1 MSYHARHISVVIT
14 LLVAVLSQQV
24 RADEVEVRK
33 ISYYKDIRPLFQAN
47 CQGCHQP
54 AKAGGDYVMTQFDL
68 LLKGGDSEETA
79 VVPGKID
86 VGHLLAQIT
95 PTDGKAEMPKGK
107 KPLADT
113 DIELVRTWIKQGAID
128 DTPAS
133 AKQLYSMDNPPV
145 YTRQPVITSLDYS
158 PDGKLLA
165 VAGFHEVLLMS
176 TDKKER
182 VARLVGMSERIESVS
197 FSPDGKRLA
206 VAGGSP
212 GRNGEIQIWD
222 VEKRELK
229 LSVSTTYDTVY
240 GGSWSPDGKLI
251 AYGCSDKAVRAME
264 SATGKEVTY
273 MAAHGDWARDTVFS
287 GDNKSIFSVSRDQ
300 TVKMT
305 DVATARF
312 VGNVT
317 THTPGVLKGGMIA
330 IARHP
335 SRNELLAGGADGAP
349 KLFRM
354 DVKAAPAGGGNPN
367 QIREFARM
375 SGRIF
380 DVAFNAD
387 GTRAF
392 AGSSLDGSGQLRA
405 FETDTGKQ
413 LWDLQIPS
421 SVYAVAIA
429 PDGATLVA
437 TGGDGKLRFIDAVK
451 GVVIEELVSVD
462 VNEAAA
468 TETAIANTG
477 FGRNE
482 SVDTDALPKG
492 ATVTALAASPTS
504 IEIKDPTQYAQ
515 LAITANLSTNDTVD
529 VTRIAKWTVEGNIG
543 EVSVRGLYTPS
554 TDGAGKLVA
563 VVGGKRVEIPVVVD
577 GLKKPFVPDF
587 IKDVNPV
594 ISHLGCNAGTCHG
607 SKDGKNGF
615 KLSLRGYDAI
625 SDVRSF
631 TDDMASRRVNV
642 ASPRTSLMLLKST
655 GSVPHQGGQVTK
667 EDSKHYRIIE
677 EWIAAGAK
685 LDTEVARVASIEVFP
700 KNPTIQLIGAMQQV
714 RVVASYTDG
723 SRRDV
728 TREAVITSGEAEIA
742 TIDGAALLTALRRGE
757 APVLARYEGAYT
769 ATTITVMGDRTGFEW
784 KQPETWSRIDELT
797 ADKWNRMK
805 IEPSGLCTDAD
816 FLRRVSLDLTG
827 MPPKIEQVR
836 AFLADTRDSRTK
848 RNELIDQ
855 LIGSEDYTEYWT
867 NKWAD
872 LLQVNRK
879 FLGPQGAASFRG
891 WIRAELAANTPYDE
905 FARKIVTASGSNK
918 ENPAASYY
926 KILRTP
932 ADTMEN
938 TTHLFL
944 GVRFN
949 CNKCHDHPFEK
960 WTQDQYYQIGAYL
973 AQFELKT
980 DPASGKNKIG
990 GTAVEGAKPLYEIVS
1005 DKTSGDIVHDR
1016 TKAVTAPQFPYEC
1029 KHEVPENA
1037 TRRQQLA
1044 AWLTSPDNQYFA
1056 RSYVNRLWGYLYGI
1070 GIIEPIDDIRA
1081 GNPATNPELLDYL
1094 TEEFIKS
1101 GFNVRHMH
1109 AMICK
1114 SRTYNLSVATNKWN
1128 EDDRQNYSHAM
1139 ARRLPAEVL
1148 YDAVHRVTGSV
1159 TKIPGVPAGTR
1170 AAAIPDSG
1178 VRLPDGF
1185 LGNLGRPARESACEC
1200 ERAIGLELGPVMA
1213 LIAGP
1218 TVGNAISDG
1227 ANELTK
1233 LVAAEK
1239 DNAKLIDEIF
1249 MRILNRPAT
1258 AAEIAAGV
1266 DLVNELPMYHDQLAA
1281 ELKAYEDNTE
1291 QRRAKLEKARQDA
1304 IDTANAGVVA
1314 YQKEIAPKI
1323 AKAMAEQ
1330 KTNIAKA
1337 EAALAENEKQLPVK
1351 QAAWE
1356 KTIGSGGWLVLEP
1369 TTLSATNK
1377 AKFEKQ
1383 DDGSYFVSGPEGVG
1397 TYTIV
1402 APTQLN
1408 NITGIRIEAM
1418 PDDRLP
1424 VKGPGRAKNGNF
1436 VLTEFRVERASAAE
1450 PDKRQPVALQN
1461 ARATL
1466 SQQGY
1471 SVATAIDGK
1480 KAGTGN
1486 GWATSPAFGKLN
1498 VAVFETKVDTAGG
1511 ILTLSMDHEF
1521 SDGKHAI
1528 GRFRISVTTSARP
1541 LSLDGLQKNITD
1553 ILAVAAEKRN
1563 EKQKTDLL
1571 NFFRGV
1577 DNSTKQLQLAL
1588 AEAKKPL
1595 PIDPILKKL
1604 QDAVVIASLPV
1615 AADVKLGQL
1624 RGDVET
1630 SKKQLGNARLIA
1642 AQDLTWALINNAAF
1656 LFNH

>member
-543 EVSVRGLYTPS
+543 EVSVRGLFTPS

-805 IEPSGLCTDAD
+805 IEPSGLCTDA
-816 FLRRVSLDLTG
+816 
-827 MPPKIEQVR
+827 
-836 AFLADTRDSRTK
+836 
-848 RNELIDQ
+848 
-855 LIGSEDYTEYWT
+855 
-867 NKWAD
+867 
-872 LLQVNRK
+872 
-879 FLGPQGAASFRG
+879 
-891 WIRAELAANTPYDE
+891 ELA
-905 FARKIVTASGSNK
+905 
-918 ENPAASYY
+918 
-926 KILRTP
+926 
-932 ADTMEN
+932 
-938 TTHLFL
+938 
-944 GVRFN
+944 
-949 CNKCHDHPFEK
+949 
-960 WTQDQYYQIGAYL
+960 
-973 AQFELKT
+973 
-980 DPASGKNKIG
+980 
-990 GTAVEGAKPLYEIVS
+990 
-1005 DKTSGDIVHDR
+1005 
-1016 TKAVTAPQFPYEC
+1016 
-1029 KHEVPENA
+1029 
-1037 TRRQQLA
+1037 
-1044 AWLTSPDNQYFA
+1044 
-1056 RSYVNRLWGYLYGI
+1056 
-1070 GIIEPIDDIRA
+1070 
-1081 GNPATNPELLDYL
+1081 
-1094 TEEFIKS
+1094 
-1101 GFNVRHMH
+1101 
-1109 AMICK
+1109 
-1114 SRTYNLSVATNKWN
+1114 
-1128 EDDRQNYSHAM
+1128 
-1139 ARRLPAEVL
+1139 
-1148 YDAVHRVTGSV
+1148 
-1159 TKIPGVPAGTR
+1159 
-1170 AAAIPDSG
+1170 
-1178 VRLPDGF
+1178 
-1185 LGNLGRPARESACEC
+1185 
-1200 ERAIGLELGPVMA
+1200 
-1213 LIAGP
+1213 
-1218 TVGNAISDG
+1218 
-1227 ANELTK
+1227 
-1233 LVAAEK
+1233 
-1239 DNAKLIDEIF
+1239 
-1249 MRILNRPAT
+1249 
-1258 AAEIAAGV
+1258 
-1266 DLVNELPMYHDQLAA
+1266 
-1281 ELKAYEDNTE
+1281 
-1291 QRRAKLEKARQDA
+1291 
-1304 IDTANAGVVA
+1304 
-1314 YQKEIAPKI
+1314 
-1323 AKAMAEQ
+1323 
-1330 KTNIAKA
+1330 
-1337 EAALAENEKQLPVK
+1337 
-1351 QAAWE
+1351 
-1356 KTIGSGGWLVLEP
+1356 
-1369 TTLSATNK
+1369 
-1377 AKFEKQ
+1377 
-1383 DDGSYFVSGPEGVG
+1383 
-1397 TYTIV
+1397 
-1402 APTQLN
+1402 
-1408 NITGIRIEAM
+1408 
-1418 PDDRLP
+1418 
-1424 VKGPGRAKNGNF
+1424 
-1436 VLTEFRVERASAAE
+1436 
-1450 PDKRQPVALQN
+1450 
-1461 ARATL
+1461 
-1466 SQQGY
+1466 
-1471 SVATAIDGK
+1471 
-1480 KAGTGN
+1480 
-1486 GWATSPAFGKLN
+1486 
-1498 VAVFETKVDTAGG
+1498 
-1511 ILTLSMDHEF
+1511 
-1521 SDGKHAI
+1521 
-1528 GRFRISVTTSARP
+1528 
-1541 LSLDGLQKNITD
+1541 
-1553 ILAVAAEKRN
+1553 
-1563 EKQKTDLL
+1563 
-1571 NFFRGV
+1571 
-1577 DNSTKQLQLAL
+1577 ST
-1588 AEAKKPL
+1588 
-1595 PIDPILKKL
+1595 
-1604 QDAVVIASLPV
+1604 
-1615 AADVKLGQL
+1615 
-1624 RGDVET
+1624 
-1630 SKKQLGNARLIA
+1630 
-1642 AQDLTWALINNAAF
+1642 
-1656 LFNH
+1656 